1 MIAIEET
8 QMAYLIF
15 NSARKTNIEFIENQ
29 ISTLLLLSK
38 SQIKSHSAIDLMD
51 DFNII
56 TANDLS
62 LLAYV
67 LHAEIENNRFIL
79 IEVDTDLSTDSYL
92 NVLGKNY
99 IGYVHEIPKKQEL
112 INRAQIIKDFDDAG
126 SISRE
131 EMESLGIKD
140 KVISSINDDEYFLN
154 LDDETKRLM
163 QDFLDKKRTQALGNA
178 KKLKRLIQKN
188 F

>member
-1 MIAIEET
+1 
-8 QMAYLIF
+8 MAYLIF
-15 NSARKTNIEFIENQ
+15 NRDRDTNIEFLEDQ

-38 SQIKSHSAIDLMD
+38 SQINSHSAIDLVD

-67 LHAEIENNRFIL
+67 LHAEINSYRFIL
-79 IEVDTDLSTDSYL
+79 IEIDTDLSTDLYL
-92 NVLGKNY
+92 NVFGKEY
-99 IGYVHEIPKKQEL
+99 IGYLHEIPSKHEL
-112 INRAQIIKDFDDAG
+112 INRAQIIKDFDDAA
-126 SISRE
+126 SNISHK
-131 EMESLGIKD
+131 EMDSLGIKD
-140 KVISSINDDEYFLN
+140 KVISSINDDEYFSN
-154 LDDETKRLM
+154 LDDETKRLLK
-163 QDFLDKKRTQALGNA
+163 DFLEKKRMQALGDA